1 MYMFRKICS
10 NNLLIRKWTLVQ
22 GRLLIENTIDV
33 RWRKITGPDVGRDE
47 VMSETISEYFEF
59 WDHIKITFNKK
70 TIVIIFSSWLSTL
83 FFIKLG
89 LNFFAIR
96 HRNVHWFIIASIQ
109 SIKVFIGF
117 GMQGPFAFFSTGIS
131 YRGDLLGLC
140 FVDLLLHQINGE
152 FNWRQKLL
160 FFSDMDAS
168 IFPDKYF
175 STHHRIPWQFSR
187 SDCPS

>member
-1 MYMFRKICS
+1 MNFSPRPFVNWKRNWRQVTENYGPGRRTWWS
-10 NNLLIRKWTLVQ
+10 DVRNNLGI
-22 GRLLIENTIDV
+22 
-33 RWRKITGPDVGRDE
+33 
-47 VMSETISEYFEF
+47 F
-59 WDHIKITFNKK
+59 WILRSYKDHFNKK
-70 TIVIIFSSWLSTL
+70 KIVIIFSSWLSTL

-96 HRNVHWFIIASIQ
+96 HRDVHWFIIASIQ

-168 IFPDKYF
+168 ILPHKYA
-175 STHHRIPWQFSR
+175 SSHHRIPWQFSH